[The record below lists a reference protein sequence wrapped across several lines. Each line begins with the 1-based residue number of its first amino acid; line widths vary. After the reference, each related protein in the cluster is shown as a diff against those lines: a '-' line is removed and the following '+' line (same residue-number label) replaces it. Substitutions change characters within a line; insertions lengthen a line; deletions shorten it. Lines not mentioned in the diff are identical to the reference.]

1 MHQQRCARDEKARE
15 REVELERVGRCRA
28 GGIRGDEARRAVD
41 LEDEGV
47 AREREAP
54 GEVADRAVAA
64 TLQEAPDAAMAMPTP
79 TVGAIASPTLSSGI
93 P

>member
-1 MHQQRCARDEKARE
+1 
-15 REVELERVGRCRA
+15 
-28 GGIRGDEARRAVD
+28 VD